1 MKTLE
6 KKDVRFVR
14 PRVTVTESEDAYTI
28 YAEVP
33 GVTLDQVK
41 IEIANSVLTIHAET
55 EETQIQGTRIIS
67 ERSVHNYHREFN
79 LDDTIDQENTK
90 ASLKNGVLTLTLG
103 KKAEAKPKT
112 ISITEEA

>member
-14 PRVTVTESEDAYTI
+14 PRVTVTENDKEYAI

-33 GVTLDQVK
+33 GVTLDQLK
-41 IEIANSVLTIHAET
+41 IEIANSVLTIHAEAGD
-55 EETQIQGTRIIS
+55 EKTQGARIIS
-67 ERSVHNYHREFN
+67 ERAGHNYHREFT
-79 LDDTIDQENTK
+79 LDDTVDQENTK
-90 ASLKNGVLTLTLG
+90 ASLRNGVLTLTLG
-103 KKAEAKPKT
+103 KKAEALPKT